1 MSNPNH
7 DDNQSESPQVR
18 ATNAVLD
25 KLIRMGGVHVEN
37 SSLTPGE
44 MATYEAKARANQA
57 ALMKLFEGRSLE
69 YWRARRV
76 AAREKRQAREAAR
89 MTP

>member
-1 MSNPNH
+1 MV

-25 KLIRMGGVHVEN
+25 KLIRMGGVHVED

-44 MATYEAKARANQA
+44 FETYERKARANQR
-57 ALMKLFEGRSLE
+57 ALMKLFEGRSSS
-69 YWRARRV
+69 YWAHRRLVARER
-76 AAREKRQAREAAR
+76 REKRQG
-89 MTP
+89 